1 MYISKP
7 SYLYLYILHN
17 ARFFIAF
24 LLSIFHS
31 LSACSFCSRS
41 HLSAGSAQHPHAV
54 TSSMYK
60 VDIFNCY
67 ISHSAQLSGLRSAA
81 VKADG
86 FIRARLHMPLA
97 SHSLSIREL
106 FFSPYT
112 YVIPSSPIIFI
123 FPDIINLIK
132 SKRIIAAARV
142 ERMGK
147 IRNSS
152 TYLVE

>member
-1 MYISKP
+1 MLVS
-7 SYLYLYILHN
+7 S
-17 ARFFIAF
+17 
-24 LLSIFHS
+24 LLSYFPFSIPFQRAR
-31 LSACSFCSRS
+31 SALGRIC
-41 HLSAGSAQHPHAV
+41 LHPHAV

-97 SHSLSIREL
+97 SPSLSIREL